1 MADETQTERDDARKK
16 WDDVLVISYMNVTWF
31 DEKADANPQIKEEL
45 IVVKFLFIWELHKSK
60 SKM

>member
-31 DEKADANPQIKEEL
+31 DEKADANP
-45 IVVKFLFIWELHKSK
+45 
-60 SKM
+60 